1 LRTAPL
7 ALQTRAEPPK
17 MSTLRRLALIAGLTQ
32 PLISPTLIAPPC
44 LAAPPVAAPTVAGR
58 SVIDDLPR
66 LAEQINNLTRTYLDP
81 ALRGR
86 SDRFFTQLNEGRLR
100 YVSEDYRAATM
111 ILLELIE
118 TYDQDTSTP
127 LYRDALFYLADSLYH
142 IGNIKTSSRL
152 FEQLLKVGHPTARVC
167 ALGRLLEISLA
178 LKSTEPARLYH
189 DEALRA
195 VQAQPDPHI
204 LYQLGKYSYAI
215 GRYEEAQ
222 SLWSRVPDTA
232 SIFPQALYFSAVA
245 HVQRGRLAD
254 ALAGFQRVAA
264 LTLRPLSAGEGAE
277 GSPED
282 QAGGAPTVGERAQP
296 AVRCT
301 FRSAQEQSRD
311 EGAWEHVRAEAQLA
325 VARIYYE
332 TQRYEDATGAYL
344 DIPPGSPLFRKAI
357 EESVWVA
364 VKQGMYGEAL
374 QRLDVQLIDEPDM
387 LNNPNTR
394 VLQGRL
400 MSTIGRF
407 SDAQSLF
414 QEIRERFEL
423 LKARDI
429 SPLLRAAKG
438 QLASY
443 FQERLREGNVALN
456 LESLI
461 PKDALHFSEGEL
473 SSSAARS
480 LFVELAALR
489 RDVEVAK
496 ADIKLLKWV
505 LDSPNRSEVFP
516 LLHEGLLKALEHRA
530 ALLLT
535 QRQLNE
541 RAGERAGESE
551 QLKALRAARLSAQ
564 AALEGVPSSLL
575 TFQEREARVERE
587 LMRSD
592 LLASRMR
599 YALRSLESQL
609 AALNLYLKDPS
620 PDDIGG
626 GALSPRERESAL
638 AQVREELKVNAALQE
653 RASALS
659 DTIDLAQLR
668 VGLYDEAFDLD
679 EALRARFTRALAAES
694 EWLAANGHLSFSQTE
709 ELERLNAVLSDFQER
724 SLKLVRT
731 NSSELRAQVDQEER
745 NIQDQERRLEVLS
758 REANRIGGQ
767 IVSYT
772 FYRVLEK
779 INAFILEADAGLLD
793 VSWSQKEQQSSQ
805 AQRERDHRRV
815 HLQVI
820 SRDLA
825 DAPR

>member
-1 LRTAPL
+1 MR
-7 ALQTRAEPPK
+7 
-17 MSTLRRLALIAGLTQ
+17 TLRRLALTASLTQ
-32 PLISPTLIAPPC
+32 PLICATLSAPVC
-44 LAAPPVAAPTVAGR
+44 VAAPPPLSER
-58 SVIDDLPR
+58 QVIDELPR
-66 LAEQINNLTRTYLDP
+66 LANDINGLTRTYLDP

-86 SDRFFTQLNEGRLR
+86 SDRFIAQLNEGRLR
-100 YVSEDYRAATM
+100 YISEDYRAATM
-111 ILLELIE
+111 ILLELVD

-152 FEQLLKVGHPTARVC
+152 FEQLLKVGHPTAQVC

-178 LKSTEPARLYH
+178 LKDLEPARRYH
-189 DEALRA
+189 EEAMRA
-195 VQAQPDPHI
+195 VQRQPDPHI

-215 GRYEEAQ
+215 KRYEEAQ
-222 SLWSRVPDTA
+222 ALWARVPSTA
-232 SIFPQALYFSAVA
+232 SVFPQALYFSAVA
-245 HVQRGRLAD
+245 DVQRGRLAE
-254 ALAGFQRVAA
+254 ALAGFQRVAG
-264 LTLRPLSAGEGAE
+264 LTLRPLSADEGLNGDLE
-277 GSPED
+277 GQGGGGDP
-282 QAGGAPTVGERAQP
+282 QAGAAPRQP
-296 AVRCT
+296 AARCT

-311 EGAWEHVRAEAQLA
+311 ESAWEQVRAEAQLA
-325 VARIYYE
+325 IARLYYE
-332 TQRYEDATGAYL
+332 TQRYDEATGAYL
-344 DIPPGSPLFRKAI
+344 EVSPGSPLFKKAI

-429 SPLLRAAKG
+429 SPILRAAKG
-438 QLASY
+438 QLAAY

-461 PKDALHFSEGEL
+461 PKEALHFSEGEL

-480 LFVELAALR
+480 LFVEIAALH
-489 RDVEVAK
+489 RDIEVAK

-516 LLHEGLLKALEHRA
+516 QLHEGLLKALEHRA
-530 ALLLT
+530 ALTLT
-535 QRQLNE
+535 QRQLND
-541 RAGERAGESE
+541 RAGERAGGSAE
-551 QLKALRAARLSAQ
+551 LKALRAARLAAQ

-575 TFQEREARVERE
+575 TFKEREARVERE

-592 LLASRMR
+592 LSASRMR

-609 AALNLYLKDPS
+609 AALNIYLKDPS
-620 PDDIGG
+620 PDEVGG
-626 GALSPRERESAL
+626 GALSPREREAAL
-638 AQVREELKVNAALQE
+638 AQVRDELKVNAALQA
-653 RASALS
+653 RAAALS

-694 EWLAANGHLSFSQTE
+694 EWLAANGHLSFAQTE
-709 ELERLNAVLSDFQER
+709 ELERLNAVISDFQER

-731 NSSELRAQVDQEER
+731 NSSELRAQVDREER

-758 REANRIGGQ
+758 REAHRIGGQ

-793 VSWSQKEQQSSQ
+793 VSWAQKEQQSSH

>member
-1 LRTAPL
+1 MPLTAHMAHPLGRHASRHALLKLAAGAALLISSPTPAAAEPAPL
-7 ALQTRAEPPK
+7 AE
-17 MSTLRRLALIAGLTQ
+17 
-32 PLISPTLIAPPC
+32 
-44 LAAPPVAAPTVAGR
+44 R
-58 SVIDDLPR
+58 SVIEDLPR
-66 LAEQINNLTRTYLDP
+66 LAENINALTRTYLDP

-86 SDRFFTQLNEGRLR
+86 SDRFVAKLTEGRVR

-111 ILLELIE
+111 ILLELVE

-142 IGNIKTSSRL
+142 IGNIKTASKR
-152 FEQLLKVGHPTARVC
+152 FEEVLKLGHPTARVC
-167 ALGRLLEISLA
+167 ALGRLLEISLT
-178 LKSTEPARLYH
+178 LKSPELARRYH

-204 LYQLGKYSYAI
+204 LYQLGKYSYAL

-222 SLWSRVPDTA
+222 GLWARVG
-232 SIFPQALYFSAVA
+232 SSSSVSPQARYFSAVA
-245 HVQRGRLAD
+245 DVQRGRLAE
-254 ALAGFQRVAA
+254 ALAGFQAVAA
-264 LTLRPLSAGEGAE
+264 LPPAPLAARDEGPGPQGGSEPPGEP
-277 GSPED
+277 SP
-282 QAGGAPTVGERAQP
+282 ARG
-296 AVRCT
+296 AVRCS

-311 EGAWEHVRAEAQLA
+311 EGAWEQVRAEAQLA

-332 TQRYEDATGAYL
+332 TQRYEEATSAYL
-344 DIPPGSPLFRKAI
+344 DVPRGSPLFRKAI

-364 VKQGMYGEAL
+364 VRQGQYNEAL

-387 LNNPNTR
+387 LNNPYTR

-400 MSTIGRF
+400 MSTLGRF
-407 SDAQSLF
+407 TDALSLF

-429 SPLLRAAKG
+429 SPILRGAKG
-438 QLASY
+438 QLARY

-461 PKDALHFSEGEL
+461 PKAALSFSEGEL

-489 RDVEVAK
+489 RDVDLAK
-496 ADIKLLKWV
+496 EDVKLLKWV
-505 LDSPNRSEVFP
+505 LDAPNRSEVFP
-516 LLHEGLLKALEHRA
+516 QLHEGLLKALEYRG
-530 ALLLT
+530 ALLTT

-541 RAGERAGESE
+541 RARASASE
-551 QLKALRAARLSAQ
+551 ELKALRAERVAAQ
-564 AALEGVPSSLL
+564 EALAGVPSSLL
-575 TFQEREARVERE
+575 SFKEREAAVERQ
-587 LMRSD
+587 LMRAD
-592 LLASRMR
+592 LAASRMR

-609 AALNLYLKDPS
+609 AALNLYLKEPDP
-620 PDDIGG
+620 DALGG
-626 GALSPRERESAL
+626 SALSPRERAAAL
-638 AQVREELKVNAALQE
+638 AQAREELTLNAALQA
-653 RASALS
+653 RAQAIS
-659 DTIDLAQLR
+659 DEIDRAQLR
-668 VGLYDEAFDLD
+668 VGLYDEAFELD
-679 EALRARFTRALAAES
+679 DALRARFTRALAAES
-694 EWLAANGHLSFSQTE
+694 AWLAANGHLSAEQTE
-709 ELERLNAVLSDFQER
+709 ELERLNAVISDFQER
-724 SLKLVRT
+724 SLKLVRA
-731 NSSELRAQVDQEER
+731 NSSELRAQVEQEER
-745 NIQDQERRLEVLS
+745 NIQEQERRLEALS

-793 VSWSQKEQQSSQ
+793 VSWSQKEQRSSH
-805 AQRERDHRRV
+805 AQHERERRRV

-820 SRDLA
+820 SRDLV